1 MSAADPLLIETLTR
15 MLEEHCKPEVVARA
29 EQGEWPQALWDTL
42 EAAGLPLAWVPEA
55 RGGAGASLADGFGIA
70 RVAARHAVPVPLAET
85 LLAGW
90 TLSQA
95 GVDAP
100 PGPLGAAPTRA
111 DDTCALDSRGRLSG
125 MLRRVPFASDAKA
138 LVLVARQGDGA
149 AMAMVRL
156 DPSRH
161 RERIG
166 RGSSLAGEPQ
176 DDVLLDDLIP
186 DEIVNLPAEFHLAQ
200 RRLGAT
206 LRAQQIAGALE
217 ATLRQSLRYAGE
229 RSQFG
234 RPIARFQAVQHNLA
248 VLAGEAAAAGAA
260 ADAAVSTIA
269 RFGPADNHAFR
280 AVAAAK
286 IRAGEAAG
294 SGAAIA
300 HQVHGA
306 IGFTREYSLQQRT
319 RRLWSWRDDFGSEA
333 QWADELGR
341 QVAASGAD
349 RLWADLSAATARVP
363 YSAG

>member
-1 MSAADPLLIETLTR
+1 MSAAEPLLVETLTR
-15 MLEEHCKPEVVARA
+15 MLEEHCTPEVVARA
-29 EQGEWPQALWDTL
+29 EQGEWPQTLWDTL

-55 RGGAGASLADGFGIA
+55 RGGGGASLADGFGIV
-70 RVAARHAVPVPLAET
+70 RVAARYAAPVPLAET

-100 PGPLGAAPTRA
+100 PGPLTAAPTRA
-111 DDTCALDSRGRLSG
+111 DDAPALDSQGRLSG
-125 MLRRVPFASDAKA
+125 VLRRVPFASDAKA
-138 LVLVARQGDGA
+138 LVLVARRGDGM
-149 AMAMVRL
+149 AMAMLRL
-156 DPSRH
+156 DAGRH
-161 RERIG
+161 GDRIG
-166 RGSSLAGEPQ
+166 RGSSLAGESQ
-176 DDVLLDDLIP
+176 DDVRLDHLIP
-186 DEIVNLPAEFHLAQ
+186 DVIADLPAEFDLEQ
-200 RRLGAT
+200 RRVGAT

-217 ATLRQSLRYAGE
+217 AALEQSLRYAGE

-234 RPIARFQAVQHNLA
+234 RPIAKFQAVQHNLA

-260 ADAAVSTIA
+260 ADGAASAIA
-269 RFGPADNHAFR
+269 RFGSGDNRAFR

-300 HQVHGA
+300 HQIHGA

-319 RRLWSWRDDFGSEA
+319 RRLWSWRDDFGPEA

-341 QVAASGAD
+341 LVAAAGAD
-349 RLWADLSAATARVP
+349 RLWADLTA
-363 YSAG
+363 S